1 MEVRIALYM
10 RLSMEDKENEEES
23 NSILNQRLLLRRFVL
38 DKFADVKTEVM
49 EFVDDGYSGTNFDR
63 PSVKEL
69 LENAKEA
76 KIDCIIVK
84 DFSRFS
90 RDYIEMGAYLE
101 QIFPFLGIRFIS
113 VNDHYDSN
121 DYIGKSAGMD
131 TSFKYLVNDLYA
143 KDISVKVKSTLEMK
157 REKGIYANGSTP
169 FGYMK
174 SKEDC
179 HLLEPVEPEAGII
192 RRIFQMTL
200 EGYSSSKIAKLFNE
214 EGVMT
219 PMEYKI
225 KRGITMMKPK
235 GNRFLWDGS
244 TICQM
249 LRNDFYAGDWVY
261 GKYETNAVGG
271 KARLKPRSEWK
282 IYYNHHEAI
291 IDRETFKMVQQ
302 SRGRKKSVQKREKH
316 PLTGKIVCGCCGKNL
331 KIEHSLNPYFFC
343 ATRYK
348 TDSPECVKKVNVMF
362 IEQMIL
368 YMLQQEMVKQEEVS
382 KWQQDCAVQ
391 LGERYENVIQ
401 QINRID
407 AEVKLIEEEKMEGYE
422 KYRRKEILV
431 DEYRKFMELLRGK
444 EEKLTVEKGRLE
456 GRLEKIKNKITE
468 TNEEERH
475 EWGGGDITELNQDV
489 VDTFVEKIV
498 VRDEKNVEIRWK
510 FRRDVA

>member
-131 TSFKYLVNDLYA
+131 TAFKYLVNDLYA

-368 YMLQQEMVKQEEVS
+368 YMLQ
-382 KWQQDCAVQ
+382 
-391 LGERYENVIQ
+391 
-401 QINRID
+401 
-407 AEVKLIEEEKMEGYE
+407 
-422 KYRRKEILV
+422 
-431 DEYRKFMELLRGK
+431 
-444 EEKLTVEKGRLE
+444 
-456 GRLEKIKNKITE
+456 
-468 TNEEERH
+468 
-475 EWGGGDITELNQDV
+475 
-489 VDTFVEKIV
+489 
-498 VRDEKNVEIRWK
+498 
-510 FRRDVA
+510 